1 MLGVRKAHQST
12 WFLNESQLRRINNLF
27 CSESTEKYCSNLQ
40 EYFIP
45 LLSLHCQKPRHS
57 YSTQS
62 EFEFII
68 KHFACM
74 SHSIYH
80 KTHINMNFLL
90 QNNNWILVS
99 EKKKRIRIFFLRN
112 QFMDLFCWLAPSVVT
127 RKKSYKI
134 PAAIIR

>member
-12 WFLNESQLRRINNLF
+12 WFLNESRLKRIINLF

-45 LLSLHCQKPRHS
+45 LLSLHGQKPRHS

-68 KHFACM
+68 KHFACPIV
-74 SHSIYH
+74 STTKRTSIWFFYY
-80 KTHINMNFLL
+80 KIIIEFWCLR
-90 QNNNWILVS
+90 
-99 EKKKRIRIFFLRN
+99 KKKRIRIFFLRN

-127 RKKSYKI
+127 RKNSYKI

>member
-12 WFLNESQLRRINNLF
+12 WFLNESRLKRIINLF

-45 LLSLHCQKPRHS
+45 LLSLHGQKPRHS

-68 KHFACM
+68 KHFACPIV
-74 SHSIYH
+74 STTKRTSI
-80 KTHINMNFLL
+80 
-90 QNNNWILVS
+90 WIFYYKIIIEFWCLR
-99 EKKKRIRIFFLRN
+99 KKKRIRIFFLRN

>member
-12 WFLNESQLRRINNLF
+12 WFLNESRLKRIINLF

-45 LLSLHCQKPRHS
+45 LLSLHGQKPRHS

-68 KHFACM
+68 KHFACPIV
-74 SHSIYH
+74 STTKRTSIWFFYY
-80 KTHINMNFLL
+80 KIIIEFWCLR
-90 QNNNWILVS
+90 
-99 EKKKRIRIFFLRN
+99 KKKRIRIFFLRN